1 MKIRLRALLLTLAL
15 AWTHLPC
22 NAQGDPFGEVI
33 KCESTSADLVNT
45 LAQVAWLSHLPMIA
59 ELAQPLPRIEIAE
72 GTYVTKDLLQEI
84 ARQAPDYE
92 WEAEGKVVHFYNRK
106 LSAAKFNF
114 LNLRL
119 PRFAM
124 PSNLS
129 EFKLTFPEREFA
141 LLQGYSGGGLVT
153 IGVGDSMLEK
163 DLLRAATLENV
174 TGREILLRAAN
185 ESPAFF
191 AMIVFP
197 NADPTGEQVQQDMN
211 RNWFWQ
217 SFKEQRL
224 RPLYVQPPATTRR

>member
-1 MKIRLRALLLTLAL
+1 MLAL
-15 AWTHLPC
+15 AGTHLPG
-22 NAQGDPFGEVI
+22 NAQGDPFSEVI
-33 KCESTSADLVNT
+33 KCESKSADLANT

-72 GTYVTKDLLQEI
+72 GTYVAKDLLQEI
-84 ARQAPDYE
+84 ARQAPDYQ
-92 WEAEGKVVHFYNRK
+92 WAAEGKVVHFYNRK
-106 LSAAKFNF
+106 LSGAKFNF

-129 EFKLTFPEREFA
+129 EFKLTFPEREFG

-153 IGVGDSMLEK
+153 IGFGDTMLEK
-163 DLLRAATLENV
+163 DLLQPVTLENV
-174 TGREILLRAAN
+174 TGREILVRAAN
-185 ESPAFF
+185 ESPTFLTIIA
-191 AMIVFP
+191 FP
-197 NADPTGEQVQQDMN
+197 NADPTQNEMEQDMN

-224 RPLYVQPPATTRR
+224 KPLYVQPPATTRR